1 MIPLGILAAA
11 GGAVAAAGSYDLLA
25 TEILTSSQASVTFG
39 SLGDYAA
46 DYQHLQIRAACRTL
60 RTTSEDDVVFTING
74 DSAANYSHHLL
85 VGNGGSVAS
94 YAGINQN
101 FIKSL
106 SYSEASTS
114 PANAFGSG
122 VLDILDPF
130 NSSKH
135 TTTRTLTG
143 KTAGEIQ
150 LWSGNW
156 RNTASIT
163 SLNFFAIS
171 GSNLAVGTRISLY
184 GLKAV
189 A

>member
-11 GGAVAAAGSYDLLA
+11 GGAVASVGSYDLLS
-25 TEILTSSQASVTFG
+25 TTILTTNTASVTFA
-39 SLGDYAA
+39 SLGTYAA
-46 DYQHLQIRAACRTL
+46 DYQHLQVRATCRTMGGF
-60 RTTSEDDVVFTING
+60 TQDDIVFTINA
-74 DSAANYSHHLL
+74 DSAANYSHHLV
-85 VGNGGSVAS
+85 VGNGASVS
-94 YAGINQN
+94 SFAGTNQN

-106 SYSEASTS
+106 SYSTGSTS
-114 PANAFGSG
+114 PTGAFGSG

-130 NSSKH
+130 NTSKY

-156 RNTASIT
+156 RSTASIT

-171 GSNLAVGTRISLY
+171 GSNLALGTRISLY
-184 GLKAV
+184 GLRKV
-189 A
+189 